1 MTNPDLERE
10 GADWIAEM
18 VSDQVGAFVPS
29 EFCDLVVATEREVRA
44 ETGDAEMDHATMAQR
59 LMAIFEADPSVPTDV
74 GTISTALVFEVLHW
88 EDEFRAMAGAP
99 RTVRPSPRDWPAR

>member
-1 MTNPDLERE
+1 
-10 GADWIAEM
+10 
-18 VSDQVGAFVPS
+18 
-29 EFCDLVVATEREVRA
+29 
-44 ETGDAEMDHATMAQR
+44 MAQR